1 MSRNSLARDHRRL
14 HDGSVTDS
22 PPADPTATAGDPKA
36 RILVVDDDVD
46 VREVAV
52 ETLKD
57 AGYEVLEAA
66 TAHDAFK
73 LLQERR
79 DIDLVF
85 TDIMMP
91 GIDGFKL
98 AGMVRMSS
106 ARTRVLFAT
115 GYMDLAQLNP
125 AFLEGHLLNKPYRPS
140 ELVAAVEKLLSFP
153 A

>member
-1 MSRNSLARDHRRL
+1 MSDRP
-14 HDGSVTDS
+14 TDS
-22 PPADPTATAGDPKA
+22 PSTAPAKI
-36 RILVVDDDVD
+36 ILVVDDDAD
-46 VREVAV
+46 VREVAA
-52 ETLKD
+52 ETLAD
-57 AGYEVLEAA
+57 AGYQVLEAS

-73 LLQERR
+73 LLQERP

-98 AGMVRMSS
+98 AGMVRMSNR
-106 ARTRVLFAT
+106 RTRVLFAT

-125 AFLEGHLLNKPYRPS
+125 AFVHGHLLNKPYRPS
-140 ELVAAVEKLLSFP
+140 ELVAAVEKVLAYP

>member
-1 MSRNSLARDHRRL
+1 
-14 HDGSVTDS
+14 VTDS
-22 PPADPTATAGDPKA
+22 PPEDPTTAPAGPRA
-36 RILVVDDDVD
+36 CVMVVDDDND
-46 VREVAV
+46 VRNVAV
-52 ETLKD
+52 ETLMD

-125 AFLEGHLLNKPYRPS
+125 AFLQGHLLNKPYRPS
-140 ELVAAVEKLLSFP
+140 ELVAAVEKLLSYP

>member
-1 MSRNSLARDHRRL
+1 
-14 HDGSVTDS
+14 VTDS
-22 PPADPTATAGDPKA
+22 APQKL
-36 RILVVDDDVD
+36 ILVVDDDAD
-46 VREVAV
+46 VREVAA
-52 ETLKD
+52 ETLSD
-57 AGYEVLEAA
+57 AGYQVLEAA

-73 LLQERR
+73 LLQERP

-98 AGMVRMSS
+98 AGMVRMSNK
-106 ARTRVLFAT
+106 RTRVLFAT

-125 AFLEGHLLNKPYRPS
+125 AFVHGHLLNKPYRPS
-140 ELVAAVEKLLSFP
+140 ELVAAVEKVLAYP

>member
-1 MSRNSLARDHRRL
+1 VSDAP
-14 HDGSVTDS
+14 S
-22 PPADPTATAGDPKA
+22 PAQKI
-36 RILVVDDDVD
+36 ILVVDDDAD
-46 VREVAV
+46 VREVAA
-52 ETLKD
+52 ETLAD
-57 AGYEVLEAA
+57 AGYQVLEAG

-73 LLQERR
+73 VLQERP

-98 AGMVRMSS
+98 AGMVRMSNK
-106 ARTRVLFAT
+106 RTRVLFAT

-125 AFLEGHLLNKPYRPS
+125 AFVHGHLLNKPYRPS
-140 ELVAAVEKLLSFP
+140 ELVAAVEKVLSYP

>member
-1 MSRNSLARDHRRL
+1 MTDHPPEQPA
-14 HDGSVTDS
+14 S
-22 PPADPTATAGDPKA
+22 PPAGGVRG
-36 RILVVDDDVD
+36 RILVVDDDYD
-46 VREVAV
+46 VRNVAV
-52 ETLKD
+52 ETLVD
-57 AGYEVLEAA
+57 AGYEVLEAG

-73 LLQERR
+73 ILQDHG

-125 AFLEGHLLNKPYRPS
+125 AFLHGDLLNKPYRPS
-140 ELVAAVEKLLSFP
+140 DLVAAVAKVLSYP
-153 A
+153 S

>member
-1 MSRNSLARDHRRL
+1 
-14 HDGSVTDS
+14 VTDTPS
-22 PPADPTATAGDPKA
+22 PPSAAAQKL
-36 RILVVDDDVD
+36 ILVVDDDAD
-46 VREVAV
+46 VREVAA
-52 ETLKD
+52 ETLLD
-57 AGYEVLEAA
+57 AGYTVLEAG

-73 LLQERR
+73 LLQERP

-98 AGMVRMSS
+98 AGMVRMSNK
-106 ARTRVLFAT
+106 RTRVLFAT

-125 AFLEGHLLNKPYRPS
+125 AFVHGHLLNKPYRPS
-140 ELVAAVEKLLSFP
+140 ELVAAVEKVLAYP

>member
-1 MSRNSLARDHRRL
+1 MI
-14 HDGSVTDS
+14 DS
-22 PPADPTATAGDPKA
+22 SSEDPIEASGDPRA

-46 VREVAV
+46 VRNVAV
-52 ETLKD
+52 ETLMD

-66 TAHDAFK
+66 TAHDAFR
-73 LLQERR
+73 LLQDH

-125 AFLEGHLLNKPYRPS
+125 AFTEGHLLNKPYRPS
-140 ELVAAVEKLLSFP
+140 ELVAAVEKLLSYP

>member
-1 MSRNSLARDHRRL
+1 MIAR
-14 HDGSVTDS
+14 VIDS
-22 PPADPTATAGDPKA
+22 PPTTEPRA
-36 RILVVDDDVD
+36 RILVVDDDHD
-46 VREVAV
+46 VRSIAV
-52 ETLKD
+52 ETLQD
-57 AGYEVLEAA
+57 AGYDVLEAA

-73 LLQERR
+73 LLQEHG

-98 AGMVRMSS
+98 AGMVRMSA
-106 ARTRVLFAT
+106 ARTRILFAT

-125 AFLEGHLLNKPYRPS
+125 AFVHGQLLNKPYRPS
-140 ELVAAVEKLLSFP
+140 DLVAAVEKILSYP

>member
-1 MSRNSLARDHRRL
+1 M
-14 HDGSVTDS
+14 TD
-22 PPADPTATAGDPKA
+22 PAPQKL
-36 RILVVDDDVD
+36 ILVVDDDAD
-46 VREVAV
+46 VREVAA
-52 ETLKD
+52 ETLND
-57 AGYEVLEAA
+57 AGYQVLEAA

-73 LLQERR
+73 LLQERP

-98 AGMVRMSS
+98 AGMVRMSNK
-106 ARTRVLFAT
+106 RTRVLFAT

-125 AFLEGHLLNKPYRPS
+125 AFVHGHLLNKPYRPS
-140 ELVAAVEKLLSFP
+140 ELVAAVEKVLAYP

>member
-1 MSRNSLARDHRRL
+1 M
-14 HDGSVTDS
+14 TD
-22 PPADPTATAGDPKA
+22 TAPQKL
-36 RILVVDDDVD
+36 ILVVDDDAD
-46 VREVAV
+46 VREVAA
-52 ETLKD
+52 ETLSD
-57 AGYEVLEAA
+57 AGYQVLEAA

-73 LLQERR
+73 LLQERP

-98 AGMVRMSS
+98 AGMVRMSNK
-106 ARTRVLFAT
+106 RTRVLFAT

-125 AFLEGHLLNKPYRPS
+125 AFVHGHLLNKPYRPS
-140 ELVAAVEKLLSFP
+140 ELVAAVEKVLAYP

>member
-1 MSRNSLARDHRRL
+1 
-14 HDGSVTDS
+14 VTDS
-22 PPADPTATAGDPKA
+22 PSPPSADAQKV
-36 RILVVDDDVD
+36 ILVVDDDAD
-46 VREVAV
+46 VREVAA
-52 ETLKD
+52 ETLVD
-57 AGYEVLEAA
+57 AGYAVLEAG

-73 LLQERR
+73 LLQERP

-98 AGMVRMSS
+98 AGMVRMSNR
-106 ARTRVLFAT
+106 RTRVLFAT

-125 AFLEGHLLNKPYRPS
+125 AFVHGHLLNKPYRPS
-140 ELVAAVEKLLSFP
+140 ELVAAVEKVLAYP

>member
-1 MSRNSLARDHRRL
+1 
-14 HDGSVTDS
+14 VIDS
-22 PPADPTATAGDPKA
+22 SSEDPIEASGDPRA

-46 VREVAV
+46 VRNVAV
-52 ETLKD
+52 ETLMD

-66 TAHDAFK
+66 TAHDAFR
-73 LLQERR
+73 LLQDH

-125 AFLEGHLLNKPYRPS
+125 AFTEGHLLNKPYRPS
-140 ELVAAVEKLLSFP
+140 ELVAAVEKLLSYP

>member
-1 MSRNSLARDHRRL
+1 M
-14 HDGSVTDS
+14 TD
-22 PPADPTATAGDPKA
+22 PAPQKL
-36 RILVVDDDVD
+36 ILVVDDDAD
-46 VREVAV
+46 VREVAA
-52 ETLKD
+52 ETLSD
-57 AGYEVLEAA
+57 AGYQVLEAA

-73 LLQERR
+73 LLQERP

-98 AGMVRMSS
+98 AGMVRMSNK
-106 ARTRVLFAT
+106 RTRVLFAT

-125 AFLEGHLLNKPYRPS
+125 AFVHGHLLNKPYRPS
-140 ELVAAVEKLLSFP
+140 ELVAAVEKVLAYP

>member
-1 MSRNSLARDHRRL
+1 
-14 HDGSVTDS
+14 VTDS
-22 PPADPTATAGDPKA
+22 PPEDPTAASGDPRA

-46 VREVAV
+46 VRNVAV
-52 ETLKD
+52 ETLID

-140 ELVAAVEKLLSFP
+140 ELVAAVEKLLSYP

>member
-1 MSRNSLARDHRRL
+1 M
-14 HDGSVTDS
+14 TDRPPE
-22 PPADPTATAGDPKA
+22 PPASPSAGPRG
-36 RILVVDDDVD
+36 RILVVDDDYD
-46 VREVAV
+46 VRNVAV
-52 ETLKD
+52 ETLAD
-57 AGYEVLEAA
+57 AGYEVLEAG

-73 LLQERR
+73 ILQERG

-106 ARTRVLFAT
+106 KHTRVLFAT

-125 AFLEGHLLNKPYRPS
+125 AFLHGDLLNKPYRPS
-140 ELVAAVEKLLSFP
+140 DLVAAVAKVLSYP
-153 A
+153 T

>member
-1 MSRNSLARDHRRL
+1 MIAR
-14 HDGSVTDS
+14 VIDS
-22 PPADPTATAGDPKA
+22 PPTTEPRA
-36 RILVVDDDVD
+36 RILVVDDDHD
-46 VREVAV
+46 VRSIAV
-52 ETLKD
+52 ETLQD
-57 AGYEVLEAA
+57 AGYDVIEAA

-73 LLQERR
+73 LLQEHG

-98 AGMVRMSS
+98 AGMVRMSA
-106 ARTRVLFAT
+106 ARTRILFAT

-125 AFLEGHLLNKPYRPS
+125 AFVHGQLLNKPYRPS
-140 ELVAAVEKLLSFP
+140 DLVAAVEKILSYP

>member
-1 MSRNSLARDHRRL
+1 
-14 HDGSVTDS
+14 VTDS
-22 PPADPTATAGDPKA
+22 PPQKL
-36 RILVVDDDVD
+36 ILVVDDDAD
-46 VREVAV
+46 VREVAA
-52 ETLKD
+52 ETLSD
-57 AGYEVLEAA
+57 AGYQVLEAA

-73 LLQERR
+73 LLQERP

-98 AGMVRMSS
+98 AGMVRMSNK
-106 ARTRVLFAT
+106 RTRVLFAT

-125 AFLEGHLLNKPYRPS
+125 AFVHGHLLNKPYRPS
-140 ELVAAVEKLLSFP
+140 ELVAAVEKVLAYP

>member
-1 MSRNSLARDHRRL
+1 M
-14 HDGSVTDS
+14 TDPS
-22 PPADPTATAGDPKA
+22 SAAQKI
-36 RILVVDDDVD
+36 ILVVDDDAD
-46 VREVAV
+46 VREVAA
-52 ETLKD
+52 ETLAD
-57 AGYEVLEAA
+57 AGYQVLEAG

-73 LLQERR
+73 VLQERP

-98 AGMVRMSS
+98 AGMVRMSNK
-106 ARTRVLFAT
+106 RTRVLFAT

-125 AFLEGHLLNKPYRPS
+125 AFVHGHLLNKPYRPS
-140 ELVAAVEKLLSFP
+140 ELVAAVEKVLSYP

>member
-1 MSRNSLARDHRRL
+1 M
-14 HDGSVTDS
+14 TDS
-22 PPADPTATAGDPKA
+22 PPQKL
-36 RILVVDDDVD
+36 ILVVDDDAD
-46 VREVAV
+46 VREVAA
-52 ETLKD
+52 ETLSD
-57 AGYEVLEAA
+57 AGYQVLEAA

-73 LLQERR
+73 LLQERP

-98 AGMVRMSS
+98 AGMVRMSNK
-106 ARTRVLFAT
+106 RTRVLFAT

-125 AFLEGHLLNKPYRPS
+125 AFVHGHLLNKPYRPS
-140 ELVAAVEKLLSFP
+140 ELVAAVEKVLAYP

>member
-1 MSRNSLARDHRRL
+1 MIAR
-14 HDGSVTDS
+14 VIDS
-22 PPADPTATAGDPKA
+22 PSGSSPSSPGAGA
-36 RILVVDDDVD
+36 RGRILVVDDDHD
-46 VREVAV
+46 VLNVAV
-52 ETLKD
+52 ETLQD
-57 AGYEVLEAA
+57 AGFEVLAAA

-73 LLQERR
+73 LLQEGRN
-79 DIDLVF
+79 IDLVF

-125 AFLEGHLLNKPYRPS
+125 AFVHGHLLNKPYRPS
-140 ELVAAVEKLLSFP
+140 DLVAAVEKILSYP

>member
-1 MSRNSLARDHRRL
+1 
-14 HDGSVTDS
+14 VTDS
-22 PPADPTATAGDPKA
+22 PPPDDPKTA
-36 RILVVDDDVD
+36 PEGKPACIMVVDDDND
-46 VREVAV
+46 VRNVAV
-52 ETLKD
+52 ETLIE

-125 AFLEGHLLNKPYRPS
+125 AFLQGHLLNKPYRPS
-140 ELVAAVEKLLSFP
+140 ELVAAVEKLLSYP

>member
-1 MSRNSLARDHRRL
+1 
-14 HDGSVTDS
+14 VTDS
-22 PPADPTATAGDPKA
+22 PPEAPTTETGGPRAC
-36 RILVVDDDVD
+36 ILVVDDDVD

-52 ETLKD
+52 ETLID

-125 AFLEGHLLNKPYRPS
+125 AFLQGHLLNKPYRPS
-140 ELVAAVEKLLSFP
+140 ELVAAVEQLLSYP

>member
-1 MSRNSLARDHRRL
+1 MIDTPPDSSTPAP
-14 HDGSVTDS
+14 DG
-22 PPADPTATAGDPKA
+22 PRA

-46 VREVAV
+46 VRNVAV
-52 ETLKD
+52 ETLMD

-140 ELVAAVEKLLSFP
+140 ELVAAVEKLLAYP

>member
-1 MSRNSLARDHRRL
+1 MMAA
-14 HDGSVTDS
+14 VTDNPPES
-22 PPADPTATAGDPKA
+22 PARG
-36 RILVVDDDVD
+36 RILVVDDDFD
-46 VREVAV
+46 VRNVAV
-52 ETLKD
+52 ETLQE
-57 AGYEVLEAA
+57 AGYDVLEAG

-73 LLQERR
+73 ILQDRG

-125 AFLEGHLLNKPYRPS
+125 AFIHGHLLNKPYRPS
-140 ELVAAVEKLLSFP
+140 DLVAAVAKVLSLP
-153 A
+153 T